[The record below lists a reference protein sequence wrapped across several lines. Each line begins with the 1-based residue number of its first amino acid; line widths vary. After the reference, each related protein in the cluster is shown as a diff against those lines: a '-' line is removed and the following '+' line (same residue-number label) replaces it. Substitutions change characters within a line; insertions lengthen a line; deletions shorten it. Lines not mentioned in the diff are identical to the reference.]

1 MSGGHRG
8 PGGLPG
14 SSACRALRR
23 GHATLTAH
31 QCYFTWMPRAPP
43 GPWPTSWGP
52 SWGSCHPQPCP
63 CCQVAGLRTF
73 QGSDSLQ
80 PLLQPGHGVCV
91 EITNSTMGGA
101 VRLGAWGRCVPPAHQ
116 TAWTIP
122 CCKAALPPGQG
133 WCVWGKE
140 MSLPRGPQS
149 LTHQCLLA
157 ATGPWSLPWPPAGG
171 WALGWV
177 LGGSFPTELAASM

>member
-23 GHATLTAH
+23 GHATLAAH

-73 QGSDSLQ
+73 QGSDSLW

-91 EITNSTMGGA
+91 EITKSTTGGA
-101 VRLGAWGRCVPPAHQ
+101 VRLGAWGRCVHLAHQ
-116 TAWTIP
+116 RAWTIP

-149 LTHQCLLA
+149 SDPPVPAGSHRALE
-157 ATGPWSLPWPPAGG
+157 PPPASTWG
-171 WALGWV
+171 LGTG
-177 LGGSFPTELAASM
+177 LGAWGKFPY